1 MRRSLILIA
10 LVLTLPVC
18 SGAQAV
24 AATVTP
30 KPRGAGMD
38 VRQYTVQTI
47 SAREAVSL
55 LTPFVPFVE
64 GGGVWVSG
72 SSVISVIGVKRTLAV
87 ADSVLRSYDHAPA
100 TLVLRFMLIAATD
113 SAVRDPRI
121 GEVDA
126 ELRGLLKFSG
136 YRRLAEATSVV
147 SEQQG
152 FTSTASTTEFG
163 EFTIA
168 GTLKSVSAGR
178 VGITIELRGG
188 TTGMMM
194 GVPISPN
201 VRQLLSTSLT
211 VPLGQTVVLG
221 TAAGDKGVQA
231 LILTVRPEL
240 AK

>member
-1 MRRSLILIA
+1 MRRI
-10 LVLTLPVC
+10 LVLLALLLAVPVC
-18 SGAQAV
+18 SVAQAT
-24 AATVTP
+24 AAVVTP
-30 KPRGAGMD
+30 KPRAAGME

-47 SAREAVSL
+47 STREAVSL
-55 LTPFVPFVE
+55 LAPFVPFGE
-64 GGGVWVSG
+64 GGGVWASG

-87 ADSVLRSYDHAPA
+87 ADSVLKVYDHAPA

-113 SAVRDPRI
+113 SAVQDPRI
-121 GEVDA
+121 GEVDD
-126 ELRGLLKFSG
+126 ELRRLLKFSG

-152 FTSTASTTEFG
+152 FTSTASTTDFG

-188 TTGMMM
+188 TTGMMG

-221 TAAGDKGVQA
+221 TAAGDKAVQA

-240 AK
+240 GK